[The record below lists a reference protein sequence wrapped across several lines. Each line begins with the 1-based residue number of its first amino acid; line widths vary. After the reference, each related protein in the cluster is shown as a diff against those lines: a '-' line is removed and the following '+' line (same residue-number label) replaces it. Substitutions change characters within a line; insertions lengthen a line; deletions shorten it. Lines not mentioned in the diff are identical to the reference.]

1 MKTHGA
7 ILVGASGLI
16 GKHISNL
23 LIKNKTNQIQLNRKS
38 LKLMSAAVEE
48 VIVDFKDENSFRGF
62 LNADCIYISTGT
74 RLTLMQLLHIKNKD
88 RLSFLE
94 VDFEMPLR
102 IAKAAYEKGVKKI
115 ALVSAIGANK
125 KSNNFYLKTKGMLEE
140 EILNMGFDEVV
151 IARPGH
157 LLGKRDMPIAI
168 EVKVYELIFKIM
180 NPLMVSVF
188 KKYRNIRAESVAASL
203 VAAINKPTI
212 GCAILKYDDFRNF

>member
-1 MKTHGA
+1 MKTHEA

-16 GKHISNL
+16 GKHVSSL
-23 LIKNKTNQIQLNRKS
+23 LINNKTNQIQLNRKS
-38 LKLMSAAVEE
+38 LEVVSEAVEE
-48 VIVDFKDENSFRGF
+48 VIVDLKDENSFRGF
-62 LNADCIYISTGT
+62 LNADCIYITTGT

-102 IAKAAYEKGVKKI
+102 IARAAYEKGVKKI

-140 EILNMGFDEVV
+140 EILNVGFDKVV

-157 LLGKRDMPIAI
+157 LLGKRDLPTAK
-168 EVKVYELIFKIM
+168 EVKIYELIFKIAS
-180 NPLMVSVF
+180 PLMVSVLR
-188 KKYRNIRAESVAASL
+188 KYRNIKAESVANSL
-203 VAAINKPTI
+203 ISSVNEMRN
-212 GCAILKYDDFRNF
+212 GCVILEYEDMMN

>member
-1 MKTHGA
+1 MKTHEA

-16 GKHISNL
+16 GKHVSSL
-23 LIKNKTNQIQLNRKS
+23 LINNKANQIQLNRKS
-38 LKLMSAAVEE
+38 LEVVSEAVEE
-48 VIVDFKDENSFRGF
+48 VMVDFKDENSFRGF
-62 LNADCIYISTGT
+62 LNADCIYITTGT

-102 IAKAAYEKGVKKI
+102 IARAAYEKGVKKI

-140 EILNMGFDEVV
+140 EILNMGFDKVV

-157 LLGKRDMPIAI
+157 LLGKRDLPTAK
-168 EVKVYELIFKIM
+168 EVKIYEFIFKIAS
-180 NPLMVSVF
+180 PLMVSVLR
-188 KKYRNIRAESVAASL
+188 KYRNIKAESVANSL
-203 VAAINKPTI
+203 ISSVNEMRN
-212 GCAILKYDDFRNF
+212 GCVILEYEDMMN

>member
-1 MKTHGA
+1 MKTHEA

-16 GKHISNL
+16 GKHVSSL
-23 LIKNKTNQIQLNRKS
+23 LINNKTNQIQLNRKS
-38 LKLMSAAVEE
+38 LEVVSEAVEE
-48 VIVDFKDENSFRGF
+48 VMVDFKDENSFRGF
-62 LNADCIYISTGT
+62 LNADCIYITTGT

-102 IAKAAYEKGVKKI
+102 IARAAYEKGVKKI

-140 EILNMGFDEVV
+140 EILNVGFDKVV

-157 LLGKRDMPIAI
+157 LLGKRDLPTPK
-168 EVKVYELIFKIM
+168 EVKIYELIFKIAS
-180 NPLMVSVF
+180 PLMVSVLR
-188 KKYRNIRAESVAASL
+188 KYRNIKAESVANSL
-203 VAAINKPTI
+203 ISSVNEMRN
-212 GCAILKYDDFRNF
+212 GCVILEYEDMMN

>member
-1 MKTHGA
+1 LKTHEA

-16 GKHISNL
+16 GKHVSSL
-23 LIKNKTNQIQLNRKS
+23 LINNKTNQIQLNRKS
-38 LKLMSAAVEE
+38 LEVVSEAVEE
-48 VIVDFKDENSFRGF
+48 VIVDLKDENSFRGF
-62 LNADCIYISTGT
+62 LNADCIYITTGT

-102 IAKAAYEKGVKKI
+102 IARAAYEKGVKKI

-140 EILNMGFDEVV
+140 EILNMGFDKVV

-157 LLGKRDMPIAI
+157 LLGKRDLPTPK
-168 EVKVYELIFKIM
+168 EVKIYELIFKIAS
-180 NPLMVSVF
+180 PLMVSVLR
-188 KKYRNIRAESVAASL
+188 KYRNIKAESVANSL
-203 VAAINKPTI
+203 ISSVNEMRN
-212 GCAILKYDDFRNF
+212 GCVILEYEDMMN

>member
-1 MKTHGA
+1 LKTHEA

-16 GKHISNL
+16 GKHVSSL
-23 LIKNKTNQIQLNRKS
+23 LINNKTNQIQLNRKS
-38 LKLMSAAVEE
+38 LEVVSEAVEE
-48 VIVDFKDENSFRGF
+48 VIVDLKDENSFRGF
-62 LNADCIYISTGT
+62 LNADCIYITTGT

-102 IAKAAYEKGVKKI
+102 IARAAYEKGVKKI

-140 EILNMGFDEVV
+140 EILNVGFDKVV

-157 LLGKRDMPIAI
+157 LLGKRDLPTPK
-168 EVKVYELIFKIM
+168 EVKIYELIFKIAS
-180 NPLMVSVF
+180 PLMVSVLR
-188 KKYRNIRAESVAASL
+188 KYRNIKAESVANSL
-203 VAAINKPTI
+203 ISSVNEMRN
-212 GCAILKYDDFRNF
+212 GCVILEYEDMMN